1 MELQLNEAEARVLG
15 ALIEKDMATPEYY
28 PQSLNAL
35 TNACNQ
41 KSSREPVV
49 QYEESFVLSVLND
62 LRDKR
67 LAGPARAEG
76 RVTKYEHYASNVL
89 GLNNPQLAV
98 IAVLLL
104 RGPQTLAEIKERTNR
119 LHSFEDLDAALST
132 LHRLIDRSMV
142 KELPKHTGIKEPRFA
157 HLLSGDVETYV
168 PPAKEMASPDRIQR
182 LEEEVAELKREL
194 MELKVKIEVL
204 FS

>member
-1 MELQLNEAEARVLG
+1 MDILLNEAEARVLG
-15 ALIEKDMATPEYY
+15 SLIEKDMATPEYY

-49 QYEESFVLSVLND
+49 HYEESFVLSVLED
-62 LRDKR
+62 LRQKR
-67 LAGPARAEG
+67 LAAPARAEG

-89 GLNNPQLAV
+89 GVGNPQLAI

-119 LHSFEDLDAALST
+119 LHAFDDLDATLNC
-132 LHRLIDRSMV
+132 LHRMSERGLV
-142 KELPKHTGIKEPRFA
+142 KELPKTPGIKEPRFA
-157 HLLSGDVETYV
+157 HLLSGDVEIYV
-168 PPAKEMASPDRIQR
+168 PPAKDVAPDRLQK
-182 LEEEVAELKREL
+182 LEDEVTELRRELDELK
-194 MELKVKIEVL
+194 LKLAVL
-204 FS
+204 FN

>member
-1 MELQLNEAEARVLG
+1 MDIQLNEAEARVLG
-15 ALIEKDMATPEYY
+15 SLIEKDMATPEYY

-49 QYEESFVLSVLND
+49 QYEESLVLSVLGD
-62 LRDKR
+62 LRAKS

-76 RVTKYEHYASNVL
+76 RVTKYEHYASNTL
-89 GLNNPQLAV
+89 GLGNPQLAA

-104 RGPQTLAEIKERTNR
+104 RGPQTLAEIKERTHR
-119 LHSFEDLDAALST
+119 LYPFEDLDATLST
-132 LHRLIDRSMV
+132 LHRLIERGMV
-142 KELPKHTGIKEPRFA
+142 KELPKQPGIKEPRFA
-157 HLLSGDVETYV
+157 HLLSGDVEAYV
-168 PPAKEMASPDRIQR
+168 SPSKEASPDRIQQ
-182 LEEEVAELKREL
+182 LEDEVAELRREL
-194 MELKVKIEVL
+194 SELKLKIDVL